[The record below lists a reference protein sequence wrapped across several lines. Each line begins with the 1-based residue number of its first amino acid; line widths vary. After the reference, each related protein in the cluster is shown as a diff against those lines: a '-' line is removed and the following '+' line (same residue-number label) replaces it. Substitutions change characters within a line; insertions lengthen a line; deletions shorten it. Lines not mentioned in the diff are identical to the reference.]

1 MASMNNKVNFNKC
14 ETVENHCGEEV
25 FKLNALETLFSK
37 VLGSFFG
44 ESTFYEDRSVGSDFE
59 NTVKLLS
66 EVPDKD
72 IEYILK
78 LAVIGRRYGMISYP
92 LALLTACFN
101 DKRFKG
107 NVFCDETEGKVRK
120 YSKDIVLRGKD
131 ITDVL
136 AMQLVMYGR
145 EKIPMQLRRELKNR
159 LESFNEYKISKAL
172 GKGKLVSMSDAIKM
186 LHPNPNRSKVSAK
199 FFKDIIEYKVKFG
212 AGVKQIQNEL
222 SKSPKDSS
230 DNLDGIIE
238 SVETSSLLALLKN
251 LSSLAKRDVFKDLK
265 VAEKVA
271 LRFKNRDEVLRSKIL
286 PFRFYSAYMCLRDD
300 TYRDGVDDV
309 YEAVEEALE
318 NSIENL
324 EDIEGHN
331 AILVDVSG
339 SMTYP
344 VSEYSK
350 VTAKD
355 IALLLGAICYK
366 KGNSDLYVFGN
377 RCSKVTASRK
387 SSLMD
392 IVNLAKSFNV
402 GGASY
407 LKEALQHINK
417 VSKGYDNLII
427 LSDSDCYNPVYYG
440 RPFSFSMGADSYADS
455 LLNKGFFKRIYLN
468 NLLGNDFLAVNVNNY
483 RKNLIVGFS
492 EKIVTTINMYEEL
505 GSGNKDI
512 RVIIDSLYN
521 S

>member
-1 MASMNNKVNFNKC
+1 MNNKVNFNKC

-44 ESTFYEDRSVGSDFE
+44 ESTFYADRSVGSDFE

-107 NVFCDETEGKVRK
+107 NVFCDENGKGKIRN

-145 EKIPMQLRRELKNR
+145 EKIPMQLRRELKSR

-199 FFKDIIEYKVKFG
+199 FFKDVIEDRVKFG

-300 TYRDGVDDV
+300 IYRDGVGVV

-324 EDIEGHN
+324 EDIKGHN

-350 VTAKD
+350 VTAKA

-366 KGNSDLYVFGN
+366 KGKSDLYVFGSN
-377 RCSKVTASRK
+377 CKKITASRK

-392 IVNLAKSFNV
+392 IVTIAGSVNV
-402 GGASY
+402 GGESY
-407 LKEALQHINK
+407 LKTALEHINK

-440 RPFSFSMGADSYADS
+440 ISFSFSRGADSYADS

-468 NLLGNDFLAVNVNNY
+468 NLLGNDFSAVNVNNY
-483 RKNLIVGFS
+483 RKNLLVGFS
-492 EKIVTTINMYEEL
+492 EKIVTMINTYEKL

-512 RVIIDSLYN
+512 RVIIDSLYE

>member
-1 MASMNNKVNFNKC
+1 MNNKVNVNKC

-107 NVFCDETEGKVRK
+107 NVFCDENGKGKIRK

-172 GKGKLVSMSDAIKM
+172 GKGKLVSMSDAVKM

-199 FFKDIIEYKVKFG
+199 FFKDVIEDRVKFG

-222 SKSPKDSS
+222 SRSPKDSS

-238 SVETSSLLALLKN
+238 SIETSSLLALLKN
-251 LSSLAKRDVFKDLK
+251 LSSMSRRGVFNDLK

-271 LRFKNRDEVLRSKIL
+271 LRFKNKEEVLRSKIL

-300 TYRDGVDDV
+300 TYRDGVDVV

-417 VSKGYDNLII
+417 VSNGYDNLII
-427 LSDSDCYNPVYYG
+427 LSDSDCYSPVYYG

-468 NLLGNDFLAVNVNNY
+468 NLLGNDFSAVNVNNY